1 MLAASSL
8 FLFTSN
14 KPKVGNQ
21 ASQGPV
27 INKAALAEKPQ
38 LIELSDPLTEQL
50 LEIISTPTEY
60 DQLVISA
67 VLEGT
72 NIDGALRAD
81 ANGAL
86 ILELGV
92 RDFFDYFLSIAD
104 DVGAEQ
110 AIDEVQRYAQS
121 YLQQTASQQ
130 AVKLLGNYLG
140 YKQGEFQI
148 QQTLIT
154 QETLKDSD
162 ALFLLR
168 TSFDQLKQKRKAL
181 FSPAQNQTL
190 FGLEDSYANHTL
202 STLELMADQNTSD
215 QQKQDSLKYLES

>member
-130 AVKLLGNYLG
+130 AVKLLGSYLG